1 MFKFFKDW
9 YNTHLTEPNQASFA
23 LIILFTII
31 ILYVLIETVA
41 PILVAVVLAY
51 MLEGLVKRS
60 LDYINLERK
69 LVVIL
74 VYSLFILISVIILF
88 LLLPLMLEQLS
99 NLLKSLPSYLE
110 YSIQQGKIIA
120 LGVFSSEQMNDFLSG
135 LNAEMSSMG

>member
-88 LLLPLMLEQLS
+88 LL
-99 NLLKSLPSYLE
+99 KS
-110 YSIQQGKIIA
+110 I
-120 LGVFSSEQMNDFLSG
+120 
-135 LNAEMSSMG
+135 